1 MFDLHRRE
9 GAKFVEFA
17 GWELPLHFGSIL
29 EEAKAVRSSCGMF
42 DVSHMGRIEVQE
54 RKRVSVNVSE
64 SVQEWKGA
72 GVQVSASVQECKS
85 VRMQEGASV
94 QASSVAEKLD
104 WLVTMDVK
112 NLAVGQ
118 VRYGFLCNERGGIID
133 DLTVARLVE
142 SEFLLVVNAS
152 RREVDF
158 AWMRQHLPADVELV
172 DRTFETAMIAVQGPD
187 ALEVVDSL
195 VDSETKP
202 SNLKRFRVGEFS
214 LLGIKCL
221 VSRTGYTGEDGVEIV
236 CPADSANRIWSAL
249 RSKGV
254 RPCGLGARDILRLEA
269 GMCLYGHDLGEDT
282 TPAEADL
289 MRFVAMDKTFIGRDA
304 IEEQLRNGVR
314 RKRVGLRLFSR
325 TTPREGTI
333 VLGNGQPI
341 GKVTSGVFSPHLNTA
356 IAMAYVE
363 TGWAKVGQQ
372 VQVLVRDKPQ
382 DAEIVPMPFL
392 PLPSRKGG
400 VER

>member
-1 MFDLHRRE
+1 MASRTPLFDLHRRE

-42 DVSHMGRIEVQE
+42 DVSHMGRIEVQAC
-54 RKRVSVNVSE
+54 KRVSVNVSE
-64 SVQEWKGA
+64 SVQL
-72 GVQVSASVQECKS
+72 
-85 VRMQEGASV
+85 
-94 QASSVAEKLD
+94 SSVAEKLD

-112 NLAVGQ
+112 NMAVGQ

-133 DLTVARLVE
+133 DLTVARLGE

-195 VDSETKP
+195 VDGETKP
-202 SNLKRFRVGEFS
+202 SDLKRFRVGEFS

-236 CPADSANRIWSAL
+236 CPADSADKIWSAL

-254 RPCGLGARDILRLEA
+254 RPCGLGARDISRLEA
-269 GMCLYGHDLGEDT
+269 GMCLYGHDLDEDT

-304 IEEQLRNGVR
+304 IEEQLRSGVR
-314 RKRVGLRLFSR
+314 RKRVGLKLFSR
-325 TTPREGTI
+325 TTPREGAI
-333 VLGNGQPI
+333 VVGNGQPI

-382 DAEIVPMPFL
+382 DAEIVSMPFL

>member
-1 MFDLHRRE
+1 MPSRTPLFDLQRLD

-29 EEAKAVRSSCGMF
+29 EEAKAVRLSCGMF
-42 DVSHMGRIEVQE
+42 DVSHMGRIEVQAC
-54 RKRVSVNVSE
+54 KRVSVNVSE
-64 SVQEWKGA
+64 SVQ
-72 GVQVSASVQECKS
+72 V
-85 VRMQEGASV
+85 
-94 QASSVAEKLD
+94 SSVAEKLD

-112 NLAVGQ
+112 NMVVGQ

-133 DLTVARLVE
+133 DLTVARLGG

-269 GMCLYGHDLGEDT
+269 GMCLYGHDLDEDT

-392 PLPSRKGG
+392 PLPSRK
-400 VER
+400 VAH

>member
-1 MFDLHRRE
+1 MARRTPLFDLHRRE

-17 GWELPLHFGSIL
+17 GWDLPLHFGSIL

-64 SVQEWKGA
+64 SVQ
-72 GVQVSASVQECKS
+72 V
-85 VRMQEGASV
+85 
-94 QASSVAEKLD
+94 SSVAEKLD

-112 NLAVGQ
+112 NMAVGQ

-142 SEFLLVVNAS
+142 SKFLLVVNAS

-172 DRTFETAMIAVQGPD
+172 DRTFEMAMIAVQGPD

-236 CPADSANRIWSAL
+236 CPADSVNRIWSAL
-249 RSKGV
+249 CSKGV

-269 GMCLYGHDLGEDT
+269 GMCLYGHDLDEDT

-314 RKRVGLRLFSR
+314 RKRVGLKLFSR

>member
-1 MFDLHRRE
+1 LFDLHHRE

-42 DVSHMGRIEVQE
+42 DVSHMGRIGVQAC
-54 RKRVSVNVSE
+54 KRVSVNV
-64 SVQEWKGA
+64 VA
-72 GVQVSASVQECKS
+72 SA
-85 VRMQEGASV
+85 
-94 QASSVAEKLD
+94 QANGVAEKLD

-133 DLTVARLVE
+133 DLTVARLGE

-158 AWMRQHLPADVELV
+158 AWMRKHLPADVEIV

-187 ALEVVDSL
+187 ALEIVDGL
-195 VDSETKP
+195 VDSEEKP
-202 SNLKRFRVGEFS
+202 SDLKRFRIGEFT

-236 CPADSANRIWSAL
+236 CPSDTAGRIWSAL

-269 GMCLYGHDLGEDT
+269 GMCLYGHDLDEDT

-289 MRFVAMDKTFIGRDA
+289 MRFVVMEKTFVGRDA
-304 IEEQLRNGVR
+304 IEEQLRNGIK

-325 TTPREGTI
+325 TTPREGAI

-363 TGWAKVGQQ
+363 TEWAKIGQQ

-382 DAEIVPMPFL
+382 DAEIVSMPFL

>member
-1 MFDLHRRE
+1 MASRTPLFDLHRRE

-54 RKRVSVNVSE
+54 RKRVSVNMGE
-64 SVQEWKGA
+64 SVQA
-72 GVQVSASVQECKS
+72 N
-85 VRMQEGASV
+85 
-94 QASSVAEKLD
+94 SVAEKLD

-112 NLAVGQ
+112 NMAVGQ

-133 DLTVARLVE
+133 DLTVARLGG

-249 RSKGV
+249 CSKGV

-269 GMCLYGHDLGEDT
+269 GMCLYGHDLDEDT

-314 RKRVGLRLFSR
+314 RKRVGLKLFSR

>member
-1 MFDLHRRE
+1 MPSRTPLFDLQRLN

-42 DVSHMGRIEVQE
+42 DVSHMGRIEVQAC
-54 RKRVSVNVSE
+54 KRVSVHMC
-64 SVQEWKGA
+64 A
-72 GVQVSASVQECKS
+72 RVQECKS
-85 VRMQEGASV
+85 AGV
-94 QASSVAEKLD
+94 QVNCVAEALD
-104 WLVTMDVK
+104 KLVTMDVRGM
-112 NLAVGQ
+112 AIGQ

-133 DLTVARLVE
+133 DLTVARLGG

-269 GMCLYGHDLGEDT
+269 GMCLYGHDLDEDT

-314 RKRVGLRLFSR
+314 RKRVGLKLFSR

-363 TGWAKVGQQ
+363 TGWAKIGQQ

>member
-1 MFDLHRRE
+1 MARRTPLFDLHRRE

-42 DVSHMGRIEVQE
+42 DVSHMGRIGVQAC
-54 RKRVSVNVSE
+54 KRVSVNVSE
-64 SVQEWKGA
+64 SVQ
-72 GVQVSASVQECKS
+72 V
-85 VRMQEGASV
+85 
-94 QASSVAEKLD
+94 SSVAEKLD

-112 NLAVGQ
+112 NIAVGQ

-269 GMCLYGHDLGEDT
+269 GMCLYGHDLDEDT

-363 TGWAKVGQQ
+363 TEWAKIGQQ

>member
-1 MFDLHRRE
+1 LFDLQRLD

-42 DVSHMGRIEVQE
+42 DVSHMGRIEVQAC
-54 RKRVSVNVSE
+54 KRVSVNVSE
-64 SVQEWKGA
+64 SVQ
-72 GVQVSASVQECKS
+72 V
-85 VRMQEGASV
+85 
-94 QASSVAEKLD
+94 SSVAEKLD

-112 NLAVGQ
+112 NMAVGQ

-133 DLTVARLVE
+133 DLTVARLGG

-269 GMCLYGHDLGEDT
+269 GMCLYGHDLDEDT

-314 RKRVGLRLFSR
+314 RKRVGLKLFSR

>member
-1 MFDLHRRE
+1 MFDLHCRE

-42 DVSHMGRIEVQE
+42 DVSHMGRI
-54 RKRVSVNVSE
+54 
-64 SVQEWKGA
+64 SVQECSR
-72 GVQVSASVQECKS
+72 VSVQECKD
-85 VRMQEGASV
+85 VSV
-94 QASSVAEKLD
+94 QECKGAEVQESVSVQDYRSASMEVSGVAEKLD

-112 NLAVGQ
+112 NMAIGQ
-118 VRYGFLCNERGGIID
+118 VRYGFLCNEKGGIID
-133 DLTVARLVE
+133 DLTVARLGE
-142 SEFLLVVNAS
+142 KEFLLVVNAS
-152 RREVDF
+152 RREVDL
-158 AWMRQHLPADVELV
+158 AWMRQHLPTNVEIV

-187 ALEVVDSL
+187 ALEIVDGL
-195 VDSETKP
+195 VDNERKP
-202 SNLKRFRVGEFS
+202 SDLKRFRISEFV
-214 LLGIKCL
+214 LLGIRCL

-236 CPADSANRIWSAL
+236 CPSDTAGKIWSAL

-269 GMCLYGHDLGEDT
+269 GMCLYGHDLNEET

-289 MRFVAMDKTFIGRDA
+289 MRFVVMDKTFIGHDA
-304 IEEQLRNGVR
+304 IEEQLRNGVKH
-314 RKRVGLRLFSR
+314 KRVGLRLFSR
-325 TTPREGTI
+325 TTPREGAT

-363 TGWAKVGQQ
+363 TEWAKIGQQ

-382 DAEIVPMPFL
+382 DAEIFPMPFL
-392 PLPSRKGG
+392 LLPSRKGN

>member
-1 MFDLHRRE
+1 MFDLQRLD

-42 DVSHMGRIEVQE
+42 DVSHMGRIGVQE

-64 SVQEWKGA
+64 SVQ
-72 GVQVSASVQECKS
+72 V
-85 VRMQEGASV
+85 
-94 QASSVAEKLD
+94 SSVAEKLD

-112 NLAVGQ
+112 NMAVGQ

-133 DLTVARLVE
+133 DLTVARLGG

-269 GMCLYGHDLGEDT
+269 GMCLYGHDLDEDT
-282 TPAEADL
+282 TPAKADL

-363 TGWAKVGQQ
+363 TGWAKIGQQ

-392 PLPSRKGG
+392 PLPSRK
-400 VER
+400 VAH

>member
-1 MFDLHRRE
+1 MASRTPLFDLHRRE

-64 SVQEWKGA
+64 SVQA
-72 GVQVSASVQECKS
+72 N
-85 VRMQEGASV
+85 
-94 QASSVAEKLD
+94 SVAEKLD

-112 NLAVGQ
+112 NMAVGQ

-133 DLTVARLVE
+133 DLTVARLRE

-314 RKRVGLRLFSR
+314 CKRVGLRLFSR

>member
-1 MFDLHRRE
+1 LFDLHHRE

-17 GWELPLHFGSIL
+17 DWELPLHFGSIL

-42 DVSHMGRIEVQE
+42 DVSHMGRIGVQAC
-54 RKRVSVNVSE
+54 KRVSVNV
-64 SVQEWKGA
+64 VA
-72 GVQVSASVQECKS
+72 SA
-85 VRMQEGASV
+85 
-94 QASSVAEKLD
+94 QANSVAEKLD

-133 DLTVARLVE
+133 DLTAARLGE

-158 AWMRQHLPADVELV
+158 TWMRKHLPADVEIV

-187 ALEVVDSL
+187 ALEVVDGL
-195 VDSETKP
+195 VDSVEKP

-236 CPADSANRIWSAL
+236 CSSDTAGKIWSAL

-269 GMCLYGHDLGEDT
+269 GMCLYGHDLDENT

-304 IEEQLRNGVR
+304 IEEQLRNGVK

-325 TTPREGTI
+325 TTPREGAI

-341 GKVTSGVFSPHLNTA
+341 GKVTSGVFSPHLNA
-356 IAMAYVE
+356 SIAMAYVE
-363 TGWAKVGQQ
+363 TDWAKIGQQ

-382 DAEIVPMPFL
+382 DAEIVATPFL
-392 PLPSRKGG
+392 PLPSRK
-400 VER
+400 VAH

>member
-1 MFDLHRRE
+1 MPSRTPLFDLQRLD

-42 DVSHMGRIEVQE
+42 DVSHMGRIEVQAC
-54 RKRVSVNVSE
+54 KRVSVNVSE
-64 SVQEWKGA
+64 SVQ
-72 GVQVSASVQECKS
+72 V
-85 VRMQEGASV
+85 
-94 QASSVAEKLD
+94 SSVAERLD

-112 NLAVGQ
+112 NMAIGQ

-133 DLTVARLVE
+133 DLTVARLRE

-249 RSKGV
+249 CSKGV

-269 GMCLYGHDLGEDT
+269 GMCLYGHDLDEDT

-325 TTPREGTI
+325 TTPREGAI

-363 TGWAKVGQQ
+363 TEWAKIGQQ

-392 PLPSRKGG
+392 PLPSRK
-400 VER
+400 VAH

>member
-1 MFDLHRRE
+1 MARRTPLFDLHRRE

-17 GWELPLHFGSIL
+17 GWDLPLHFGSIL

-64 SVQEWKGA
+64 SVQA
-72 GVQVSASVQECKS
+72 N
-85 VRMQEGASV
+85 
-94 QASSVAEKLD
+94 SVAEKLD

-112 NLAVGQ
+112 NMAVGQ

-236 CPADSANRIWSAL
+236 CPADSVNRIWSAL
-249 RSKGV
+249 CSKGV

-269 GMCLYGHDLGEDT
+269 GMCLYGHDLDEDT

-325 TTPREGTI
+325 TTPREGAI

-341 GKVTSGVFSPHLNTA
+341 GKVTSGVFHR
-356 IAMAYVE
+356 I
-363 TGWAKVGQQ
+363 
-372 VQVLVRDKPQ
+372 
-382 DAEIVPMPFL
+382 
-392 PLPSRKGG
+392 
-400 VER
+400 

>member
-1 MFDLHRRE
+1 MARRTPLFDLHRRE

-64 SVQEWKGA
+64 SVQA
-72 GVQVSASVQECKS
+72 N
-85 VRMQEGASV
+85 
-94 QASSVAEKLD
+94 SVAEKLD

-112 NLAVGQ
+112 NMAVGQ

-236 CPADSANRIWSAL
+236 CPADSVNRIWSAL
-249 RSKGV
+249 CSKGV

-269 GMCLYGHDLGEDT
+269 GMCLYGHDLDEDT

-325 TTPREGTI
+325 TTPREGAI

-363 TGWAKVGQQ
+363 TEWAKIGQQ

>member
-1 MFDLHRRE
+1 MANRTPLFDLHFRD

-42 DVSHMGRIEVQE
+42 DVSHMGRIEVQAC
-54 RKRVSVNVSE
+54 KR
-64 SVQEWKGA
+64 
-72 GVQVSASVQECKS
+72 
-85 VRMQEGASV
+85 ASV
-94 QASSVAEKLD
+94 QANCVAEALD
-104 WLVTMDVK
+104 KLVTMDVK
-112 NLAVGQ
+112 NMAIGQ

-133 DLTVARLVE
+133 DLTVARSGE
-142 SEFLLVVNAS
+142 GEFLLVVNAS

-158 AWMRQHLPADVELV
+158 AWIRQHLPADVEII
-172 DRTFETAMIAVQGPD
+172 DRTFETAMIAVQGPE
-187 ALEVVDSL
+187 ALEIVDSL
-195 VDSETKP
+195 VDDGWKP
-202 SNLKRFRVGEFS
+202 SELKRFRIGEFV
-214 LLGIKCL
+214 LLGINCL
-221 VSRTGYTGEDGVEIV
+221 ISRTGYTGEDGVEIV
-236 CPADSANRIWSAL
+236 CPADAVERIWSAL

-269 GMCLYGHDLGEDT
+269 GMCLYWHDLNEDT

-314 RKRVGLRLFSR
+314 RKRVGLKLFSR
-325 TTPREGTI
+325 TTPREGAT
-333 VLGNGQPI
+333 VLGDGQPI

-363 TGWAKVGQQ
+363 TEWAKIGQQ

-382 DAEIVPMPFL
+382 DAEIVSMPFL

>member
-1 MFDLHRRE
+1 MASRTPLFDLHRRE
-9 GAKFVEFA
+9 GVKFVEFA

-64 SVQEWKGA
+64 SVQA
-72 GVQVSASVQECKS
+72 N
-85 VRMQEGASV
+85 
-94 QASSVAEKLD
+94 SVAEKLD

-112 NLAVGQ
+112 NMAVGQ

-133 DLTVARLVE
+133 DLTVARLGG
-142 SEFLLVVNAS
+142 SKFLLVVNAS

-187 ALEVVDSL
+187 ASDVVDSL

-269 GMCLYGHDLGEDT
+269 GMCLYGHDLDEDT

-314 RKRVGLRLFSR
+314 RKRVGLKLFSR
-325 TTPREGTI
+325 TTPREGAI

-363 TGWAKVGQQ
+363 TEWAKIGQQ

>member
-1 MFDLHRRE
+1 MPRRTPLFDLHHRE

-42 DVSHMGRIEVQE
+42 DVSHMGRIGVQAC
-54 RKRVSVNVSE
+54 KRVSVNV
-64 SVQEWKGA
+64 VA
-72 GVQVSASVQECKS
+72 SA
-85 VRMQEGASV
+85 
-94 QASSVAEKLD
+94 QANSVAEKLN
-104 WLVTMDVK
+104 WLVTMDVR
-112 NLAVGQ
+112 NMAIGQ

-133 DLTVARLVE
+133 DLTVARLGE

-158 AWMRQHLPADVELV
+158 AWMRKHLPADVEIV

-187 ALEVVDSL
+187 ALEIVDGL
-195 VDSETKP
+195 VDSEEKP
-202 SNLKRFRVGEFS
+202 SDLKRFRIGEFP
-214 LLGIKCL
+214 LLGIRCL

-236 CPADSANRIWSAL
+236 CSSDTAGKIWSAL

-269 GMCLYGHDLGEDT
+269 GMCLYGHDLDEDT

-289 MRFVAMDKTFIGRDA
+289 MRFVVMEKTFVGRDA
-304 IEEQLRNGVR
+304 IEEQLRNGIK

-325 TTPREGTI
+325 TTPREGAI

-363 TGWAKVGQQ
+363 TEWAKIGQQ

-382 DAEIVPMPFL
+382 NAEIVATPFL
-392 PLPSRKGG
+392 PLPSRK
-400 VER
+400 EAH

>member
-1 MFDLHRRE
+1 MPSRTPLFDLQRLD

-42 DVSHMGRIEVQE
+42 DVSHMGRIEVQAC
-54 RKRVSVNVSE
+54 KRVSVNVSE
-64 SVQEWKGA
+64 SVQA
-72 GVQVSASVQECKS
+72 N
-85 VRMQEGASV
+85 
-94 QASSVAEKLD
+94 SVAEKLD

-112 NLAVGQ
+112 NMAVGQ

-133 DLTVARLVE
+133 DLTVARLGR

-269 GMCLYGHDLGEDT
+269 GMCLYGHDLDEDT

-363 TGWAKVGQQ
+363 TEWAKIGQQ

>member
-1 MFDLHRRE
+1 MPSRTPLFDLQRLD

-42 DVSHMGRIEVQE
+42 DVSHMGRIGVQE

-64 SVQEWKGA
+64 SVQA
-72 GVQVSASVQECKS
+72 N
-85 VRMQEGASV
+85 
-94 QASSVAEKLD
+94 SVAEKLD

-112 NLAVGQ
+112 NMAVGQ

-133 DLTVARLVE
+133 DLTVARLGG

-269 GMCLYGHDLGEDT
+269 GMCLYGHDLDEDT

-392 PLPSRKGG
+392 PLPSRK
-400 VER
+400 VAH

>member
-1 MFDLHRRE
+1 MPSRTPLFDLQRLD

-42 DVSHMGRIEVQE
+42 DVSHMGRIEVQAC
-54 RKRVSVNVSE
+54 KRVSVNVSE
-64 SVQEWKGA
+64 SVQA
-72 GVQVSASVQECKS
+72 N
-85 VRMQEGASV
+85 
-94 QASSVAEKLD
+94 SVAEKLD

-112 NLAVGQ
+112 NMAVGQ

-133 DLTVARLVE
+133 DLTVARLGR

-172 DRTFETAMIAVQGPD
+172 DRTFETAMIAVQGPE

-269 GMCLYGHDLGEDT
+269 GMCLYGHDLDEDT

-314 RKRVGLRLFSR
+314 RKRVGLKLFSR

-363 TGWAKVGQQ
+363 TEWAKIGQQ

>member
-1 MFDLHRRE
+1 
-9 GAKFVEFA
+9 
-17 GWELPLHFGSIL
+17 
-29 EEAKAVRSSCGMF
+29 MF

-54 RKRVSVNVSE
+54 RKRVSVHMC
-64 SVQEWKGA
+64 A
-72 GVQVSASVQECKS
+72 RVQECKS
-85 VRMQEGASV
+85 AGV
-94 QASSVAEKLD
+94 QVNCVAEALD
-104 WLVTMDVK
+104 KLVTMDVIGM
-112 NLAVGQ
+112 AIGQ

-133 DLTVARLVE
+133 DLTVARLGG

-172 DRTFETAMIAVQGPD
+172 DRTFETAMIAVQGSD

-269 GMCLYGHDLGEDT
+269 GMCLYGHDLDEDT

-400 VER
+400 VEG

>member
-1 MFDLHRRE
+1 MPSRTPLFDLQRLD

-42 DVSHMGRIEVQE
+42 DVSHMGRIEVQAC
-54 RKRVSVNVSE
+54 KRVSVNVSE
-64 SVQEWKGA
+64 SVQ
-72 GVQVSASVQECKS
+72 V
-85 VRMQEGASV
+85 
-94 QASSVAEKLD
+94 SSVAERLD

-112 NLAVGQ
+112 NMAIGQ

-133 DLTVARLVE
+133 DLTVARLRE

-269 GMCLYGHDLGEDT
+269 GMCLYGHDLDEDT

-392 PLPSRKGG
+392 PLPSRK
-400 VER
+400 VAH

>member
-1 MFDLHRRE
+1 MPRRTPLFDLHHRE

-42 DVSHMGRIEVQE
+42 DVSHMGRIGVQAC
-54 RKRVSVNVSE
+54 KRVSVNV
-64 SVQEWKGA
+64 VA
-72 GVQVSASVQECKS
+72 SA
-85 VRMQEGASV
+85 
-94 QASSVAEKLD
+94 QANSVAEKLD

-133 DLTVARLVE
+133 DLTVARLGE

-158 AWMRQHLPADVELV
+158 AWMRKHLPADVEIV

-187 ALEVVDSL
+187 ALEIVDGL
-195 VDSETKP
+195 VDSEEKP
-202 SNLKRFRVGEFS
+202 SDLKRFRIGEFP
-214 LLGIKCL
+214 LLGIRCL

-236 CPADSANRIWSAL
+236 YPSDTAGKIWSAL

-269 GMCLYGHDLGEDT
+269 GMCLYGHDLDEDT

-289 MRFVAMDKTFIGRDA
+289 MRFVVMEKTFVGRDA
-304 IEEQLRNGVR
+304 IEEQLRNGIK

-325 TTPREGTI
+325 TTPREGAI

-363 TGWAKVGQQ
+363 TEWAKIGQQ

-382 DAEIVPMPFL
+382 DAEIVSMPFL
-392 PLPSRKGG
+392 PLPSRK
-400 VER
+400 VAH

>member
-1 MFDLHRRE
+1 MARRTPLFDLHRRE

-42 DVSHMGRIEVQE
+42 DVSHMGRIEVQAW
-54 RKRVSVNVSE
+54 KRVSVNVSE
-64 SVQEWKGA
+64 SVQA
-72 GVQVSASVQECKS
+72 N
-85 VRMQEGASV
+85 
-94 QASSVAEKLD
+94 SVAEKLD

-112 NLAVGQ
+112 NMAVGQ

-236 CPADSANRIWSAL
+236 CPADSVNRIWSAL
-249 RSKGV
+249 CSKGV

-269 GMCLYGHDLGEDT
+269 GMCLYGHDLDEDT

-314 RKRVGLRLFSR
+314 RKRVGLKLFSR
-325 TTPREGTI
+325 ATPREGTI

-363 TGWAKVGQQ
+363 TEWAKIGQQ